1 MDAEQVRELAL
12 ALPHVEQYEHG
23 GCPSFRVHG
32 KRFASMLDADGVNIA
47 LDEHHMHI
55 ALNEWPHW
63 CRPELFGHRLVAVR
77 VLLKHADPLVVKDLL
92 TQAWRRRAPKTLSR
106 TIDDSG

>member
-1 MDAEQVRELAL
+1 MDPEQVREFAL

-77 VLLKHADPLVVKDLL
+77 VLLKHADPLVVKDML

>member
-1 MDAEQVRELAL
+1 MDPEQVRHLAL

-47 LDEHHMHI
+47 LDEHQMRI
-55 ALNEWPHW
+55 TLNEWRAW
-63 CRPELFGHRLVAVR
+63 CRPELFGDRLVAVR
-77 VLLKHADPLVVKDLL
+77 VLLKHADPAVVEDLL
-92 TQAWRRRAPKTLSR
+92 RQAWRRRAPKNLSR
-106 TIDDSG
+106 TVDDS